1 MQIKTTMRYYL
12 IKSDNYT
19 KILQNIY
26 KILSIMIICIG
37 ENVDKLETLPIS
49 GLITLIIAILE
60 NSLVL
65 PQNRLTI
72 KSRNFISRHISRRN
86 ENIYLH
92 RNICIAMF
100 ISVLLIIVKSRN
112 NLSISWWVDKSN
124 DVCQYNRSVLLTQ

>member
-1 MQIKTTMRYYL
+1 
-12 IKSDNYT
+12 
-19 KILQNIY
+19 
-26 KILSIMIICIG
+26 MIICIG

-112 NLSISWWVDKSN
+112 NLSTS
-124 DVCQYNRSVLLTQ
+124 